1 MALADEKHF
10 TRAAQRCHL
19 TQPAFS
25 ALIRQLEDS
34 AGLRLFDRDTRN
46 VELTAEGRVLEAS
59 ARRLLADMEL
69 AMDDLRD
76 HAARRRGRVTLAA
89 LPSLAAGWLP
99 ACWRASVS
107 GIPASRS
114 TCVTPCWIP
123 AWTWFAAGR
132 RISRWPR
139 SGRT

>member
-1 MALADEKHF
+1 MNLSARQLRAFVALADEKHF

-59 ARRLLADMEL
+59 PTWNWPWMICATTP
-69 AMDDLRD
+69 
-76 HAARRRGRVTLAA
+76 RG
-89 LPSLAAGWLP
+89 AG
-99 ACWRASVS
+99 
-107 GIPASRS
+107 
-114 TCVTPCWIP
+114 
-123 AWTWFAAGR
+123 AG
-132 RISRWPR
+132 
-139 SGRT
+139 

>member
-59 ARRLLADMEL
+59 ARRLLATWNWPWMICATTPRGAGAGDAGRVAVAGGGL
-69 AMDDLRD
+69 
-76 HAARRRGRVTLAA
+76 AARPAGG
-89 LPSLAAGWLP
+89 LP
-99 ACWRASVS
+99 
-107 GIPASRS
+107 
-114 TCVTPCWIP
+114 
-123 AWTWFAAGR
+123 
-132 RISRWPR
+132 
-139 SGRT
+139 

>member
-1 MALADEKHF
+1 MNLSARQLRASWPWPTKHF

-76 HAARRRGRVTLAA
+76 HAARRR
-89 LPSLAAGWLP
+89 AG
-99 ACWRASVS
+99 
-107 GIPASRS
+107 
-114 TCVTPCWIP
+114 
-123 AWTWFAAGR
+123 
-132 RISRWPR
+132 
-139 SGRT
+139 

>member
-1 MALADEKHF
+1 MNLSPP
-10 TRAAQRCHL
+10 AARL
-19 TQPAFS
+19 RGPGRRESTSRGRSSAVTSPPSS

-76 HAARRRGRVTLAA
+76 HAAG
-89 LPSLAAGWLP
+89 AG
-99 ACWRASVS
+99 AR
-107 GIPASRS
+107 
-114 TCVTPCWIP
+114 
-123 AWTWFAAGR
+123 
-132 RISRWPR
+132 
-139 SGRT
+139 